1 MSENLKKELTDCPD
15 WGKGGSYLIDPV
27 TGQRTLIERTD
38 AETKPEAAAEAPA
51 PAKPA
56 KK

>member
-15 WGKGGSYLIDPV
+15 WGKGGSYVIDPA
-27 TGQRTLIERTD
+27 TGQRTLVERTD
-38 AETKPEAAAEAPA
+38 AAPMPEPAAETPA
-51 PAKPA
+51 VKPA